1 MNLFFT
7 PERLTLT
14 AIVLLVAAIPSF
26 SPSALCQDGPDN
38 IYVVLRSEGELK
50 IGEILINS
58 EKIGLYEKFEASFS
72 LEGDWENP
80 FDPEQIKVDAR
91 FYSPD
96 GKQLLV
102 PGFFYQEYR
111 NNSYRSIEKVG
122 KPEWKIRFTPVMEGE
137 YKFEIIAKNKDREI
151 ISRQKSFTGVSFNV
165 THGFL
170 KISKTNPLYFEFE
183 DGQPFFAVAVDNA
196 VNNYF
201 NYMKIYPR
209 FAETGGNYNRL
220 FIMSGDLDLGEEI
233 RPSAGPDRGL
243 GKINLDA
250 SWKLDRVIEMG
261 EMLGIYHQMCMTN
274 QYNFN
279 LGWKY
284 NVFNKENGGI
294 LESPKE
300 YFTSE
305 ESMKYLEKRFRYVI
319 ARWGYS
325 TAVFSW
331 NLWNE
336 YSAQPGFEV
345 NAAVAWHQRMAR
357 YISLIDPFGHVIH
370 TNDGRLNG
378 VDEISALPE
387 TEIITTNT
395 YGIKNIADVSEVW
408 TKKFITRFKKPYM
421 LAEFG
426 IGHSNLPPGGY
437 GEVDPEKR
445 MIHDGLWSP
454 LMSGSAGT
462 GMPWEWIWLDNRI
475 VYTFLK
481 AVSKVVEDVPFSK
494 YDWTPVSVTSFK
506 FKKSQPSYYADV
518 VFEGWNPTGNYGMPK
533 EAAEQKIFN
542 ITGNGRVE
550 PNEYLHS
557 RLVDTTGRKNSRSVP
572 SVAFKVEYPVNGE
585 FVVFAS
591 DVRNVNPVVKLR
603 VSVDGKEV
611 LNKDLLPKPFLQ
623 YFPVN
628 VPGGSHTIIVE
639 NAGGGSFQTA
649 FELRNY
655 KLKEGPDLEVRGLQS
670 DDYILLWIKNQKY
683 TLLHELAGIG
693 FSQQPEGVLELKNV
707 ADGSWMAEWVNT
719 IDARVLKTELVQSK
733 GGRMILNTPAVNESI
748 AVRLLQ
754 ICAGGVGF

>member
-1 MNLFFT
+1 MNLSFALR
-7 PERLTLT
+7 RLTL
-14 AIVLLVAAIPSF
+14 AAIPLLAAISSF
-26 SPSALCQDGPDN
+26 SPSSFCQDAQDKS
-38 IYVVLRSEGELK
+38 YVVLGSEGVLK

-72 LEGDWENP
+72 IDGAWDNP
-80 FDPEQIKVDAR
+80 FDPEQIRVDAR

-96 GKQLLV
+96 GKQLIV

-122 KPEWKIRFTPVMEGE
+122 EPVWKVRFTPVMEGE
-137 YKFEIIAKNKDREI
+137 YKFEIIAKNRGREI
-151 ISRQKSFTGVSFNV
+151 TSVQKSFTGVSFNAS
-165 THGFL
+165 HGFL

-209 FAETGGNYNRL
+209 FAEAGGNYNRL
-220 FIMSGDLDLGEEI
+220 FIMSGDLDLGEEM
-233 RPSAGPDRGL
+233 RPSDRPDRGL
-243 GKINLDA
+243 GKIKLDA

-261 EMLGIYHQMCMTN
+261 EMLGIYHQLCMTN

-305 ESMKYLEKRFRYVI
+305 ESMIYLEKRFRYIV

-357 YISLIDPFGHVIH
+357 YLSSIDPFDHVIH

-408 TKKFITRFKKPYM
+408 TKKIIKQFNKPYL

-445 MIHDGLWSP
+445 MIHDGLWGP
-454 LMSGSAGT
+454 LVSGSAGT
-462 GMPWEWIWLDNRI
+462 GMAWEWVWLDNPI
-475 VYTFLK
+475 VYNFLK
-481 AVSKVVEDVPFSK
+481 AVSYITEDVPFSK
-494 YDWTPVSVTSFK
+494 QNWTPVNVASFK
-506 FKKSQPSYYADV
+506 FKNTRRPYYSDV
-518 VFEGWNPTGNYGMPK
+518 IFEGWNPTGNYGMPK
-533 EAAEQKIFN
+533 EAEEQKAFQ
-542 ITGNGRVE
+542 ITAAGKVE

-557 RLVDTTGRKNSRSVP
+557 RLTDTTGGKNSRSVP
-572 SVAFKVEYPVNGE
+572 SVTFNVEYPANGE

-591 DVRNVNPVVKLR
+591 DIRNVDPEVKLK
-603 VSVDGKEV
+603 VSIDGKEV
-611 LNKDLLPKPFLQ
+611 LKKDLTPKPFMQ
-623 YFPVN
+623 YFPVP
-628 VPGGSHTIIVE
+628 VSKGAHVIVVE
-639 NAGGGSFQTA
+639 NGGGGSFQTA
-649 FELRNY
+649 FELKNY
-655 KLKEGPDLEVRGLQS
+655 LLKDGPVLEVRGLQAE
-670 DDYILLWIKNQKY
+670 DYILLWIKNQKY
-683 TLLHELAGIG
+683 TLLHELAAIG
-693 FSQQPEGVLELKNV
+693 FNQQPEGVLELKNIP
-707 ADGSWMAEWVNT
+707 DGSWMSEWVNT
-719 IDARVLKTELVQSK
+719 IDASVLRTELVESR
-733 GGRMILNTPAVNESI
+733 GGKMILNTPAVNESI
-748 AVRLLQ
+748 AVRLKK
-754 ICAGGVGF
+754 IK

>member
-1 MNLFFT
+1 MILSFSF
-7 PERLTLT
+7 RSHTLS
-14 AIVLLVAAIPSF
+14 ALLMLAGPVSIF
-26 SPSALCQDGPDN
+26 SPSAECQDPSGN
-38 IYVVLRSEGELK
+38 SYVLLKSKGELE
-50 IGEILINS
+50 IGEISINS

-72 LEGDWENP
+72 LEGEWDNP

-102 PGFFYQEYR
+102 PGFFFQEYR
-111 NNSYRSIEKVG
+111 NSSSRSIEKVG
-122 KPEWKIRFTPVMEGE
+122 NPVWKIRFTPVKEGE
-137 YKFEIIAKNKDREI
+137 YNFEIVANNKGREI
-151 ISRQKSFTGVSFNV
+151 TSPKKSFTGVSFNV
-165 THGFL
+165 SHGFL
-170 KISKTNPLYFEFE
+170 KISKTNPLYFEYE
-183 DGQPFFAVAVDNA
+183 DGTPFFAVAVDNA

-209 FAETGGNYNRL
+209 FAEAGGNYNRL
-220 FIMSGDLDLGEEI
+220 FIMSGDLDLGEEM
-233 RPSAGPDRGL
+233 RPSDRPDRGL
-243 GKINLDA
+243 GKIKLDA

-261 EMLGIYHQMCMTN
+261 EILGIYHQLCLTN

-284 NVFNKENGGI
+284 NAFNKENGGI
-294 LESPKE
+294 LESPEE

-305 ESMKYLEKRFRYVI
+305 ESMKYLEKRFRYIV

-325 TAVFSW
+325 TSVFSW

-357 YISLIDPFGHVIH
+357 YISSIDPFDHVIH

-387 TEIITTNT
+387 TEIVTTNT

-408 TKKFITRFKKPYM
+408 TRNFITRFNKPYL

-437 GEVDPEKR
+437 GEVDPGKR
-445 MIHDGLWSP
+445 MVHDGLWSP

-462 GMPWEWIWLDNRI
+462 GMAWEWIWLDNQI

-481 AVSKVVEDVPFSK
+481 AVSKIVEDVPFSK
-494 YDWTPVSVTSFK
+494 YKWTPVAVSSFK
-506 FKKSQPSYYADV
+506 FKKSQPSYHSDV
-518 VFEGWNPTGNYGMPK
+518 VIEGWNPTGNYGMPK
-533 EAAEQKIFN
+533 EASEQKIFR
-542 ITGNGRVE
+542 ITGNGKVE

-557 RLVDTTGRKNSRSVP
+557 RLVDTTGKKNSRSVP
-572 SVAFKVEYPVNGE
+572 SVTFKVEYPDNGE

-591 DVRNVNPVVKLR
+591 DVRNVNPTVKLR
-603 VSVDGKEV
+603 VSIDGKEA
-611 LNKDLLPKPFLQ
+611 LNKDLLPAPFMQ
-623 YFPVN
+623 HFPLS
-628 VPGGSHTIIVE
+628 VPKGSHLIVIE

-649 FELRNY
+649 FELRYY
-655 KLKEGPDLEVRGLQS
+655 KLKEGPNLEVRGLQA

-683 TLLHELAGIG
+683 TLLHELATIG
-693 FSQQPEGVLELKNV
+693 FTHQPEGVLELKNI

-719 IDARVLKTELVQSK
+719 IDASTLKIELVESK
-733 GGRMILNTPAVNESI
+733 GNKLVLNTPEVNESI
-748 AVRLLQ
+748 AVKLER
-754 ICAGGVGF
+754 IK